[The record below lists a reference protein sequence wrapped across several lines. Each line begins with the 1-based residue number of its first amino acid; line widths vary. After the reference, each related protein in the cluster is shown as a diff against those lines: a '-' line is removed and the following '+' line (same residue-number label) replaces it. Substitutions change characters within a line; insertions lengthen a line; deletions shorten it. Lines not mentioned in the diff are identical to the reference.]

1 MKEHVVKI
9 LLIDDDEDAQLLM
22 RAALTSRSCDGRRY
36 VVDACLTFE
45 EGVAGIQKNTHDVI
59 LLDCHLGAHDGLDL
73 LREAIANGCRTPI
86 IMLTGQVNAAT
97 DRAALEAG
105 AWDFLDKNTM
115 NAPLLSRTIRYTLQR
130 KRAADELLDY
140 ATRLE
145 DVNNELQQF
154 AYVASHDL
162 QEPLRMVSSY
172 LQLLEKRYTSGLDDE
187 AREFIGFA
195 VNGAQRMKQLIDDLL
210 DYSRIGTLGNPP
222 KAIDAEA
229 ALADAL
235 TDLSLSIAEAGA
247 TVTHDP
253 LPIVPFDPTQ
263 LRRLLLNLIGNA
275 IKFHS
280 DAPPTVHVRMSDEG
294 NYFVGSVQD
303 NGIGIDPRAA
313 QRVFVV
319 FQRLHAKDKYPGT
332 GIGLAVCKK
341 IVERHGGRLWVDSIP
356 GRGATFFFT
365 IPKVKENIDYER
377 CAA

>member
-1 MKEHVVKI
+1 
-9 LLIDDDEDAQLLM
+9 
-22 RAALTSRSCDGRRY
+22 
-36 VVDACLTFE
+36 
-45 EGVAGIQKNTHDVI
+45 
-59 LLDCHLGAHDGLDL
+59 
-73 LREAIANGCRTPI
+73 
-86 IMLTGQVNAAT
+86 
-97 DRAALEAG
+97 
-105 AWDFLDKNTM
+105 
-115 NAPLLSRTIRYTLQR
+115 
-130 KRAADELLDY
+130 
-140 ATRLE
+140 
-145 DVNNELQQF
+145 
-154 AYVASHDL
+154 
-162 QEPLRMVSSY
+162 MVSSY